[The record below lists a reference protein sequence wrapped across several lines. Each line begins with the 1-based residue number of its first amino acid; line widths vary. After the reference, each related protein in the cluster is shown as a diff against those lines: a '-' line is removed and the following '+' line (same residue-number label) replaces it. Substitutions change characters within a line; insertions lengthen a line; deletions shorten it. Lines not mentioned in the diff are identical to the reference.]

1 MLLATKGDSTSLGVQ
16 AALLAD
22 REPHQAMKV
31 LTDLA
36 DNLEAEGQAKA
47 AILVRREA
55 KKIEK

>member
-1 MLLATKGDSTSLGVQ
+1 
-16 AALLAD
+16 
-22 REPHQAMKV
+22 V

-36 DNLEAEGQAKA
+36 DNLEAEGQAEA